1 MHAVDEVVYEA
12 VRKMAGSVSAEHGVG
27 TLKRTYLE
35 YSRSAPELAVMRL
48 LKKALD
54 PRGILNPGKLI

>member
-1 MHAVDEVVYEA
+1 
-12 VRKMAGSVSAEHGVG
+12 MAGSVSAEHGVG
-27 TLKRTYLE
+27 TLKRAYLG

-54 PRGILNPGKLI
+54 PKDILNPGKLI